1 MVRRS
6 EYTGLSKM
14 IWQATADKFGK
25 RQAQAAL
32 AQKLALTRAAI
43 SSRLRD
49 RTSWKAEEM
58 QIIAE
63 WLGLPI
69 GALYGIATR
78 VPVMGAVAANPKP
91 GLVREASDQAEE
103 FIDIPQRLL
112 AFTVYDAS
120 MVPLARPGQRVLVN
134 PAAKVLSGDLVV
146 AHIIEGPG
154 ENSWLFKRYE
164 RQKIGKGFKALL
176 QSVAPGF
183 PTLVLPEAAVRLWK
197 VVGLWLLA
205 APRWSGAKIRE

>member
-6 EYTGLSKM
+6 EYVGLSKT

-32 AQKLALTRAAI
+32 ARKLDISRAAI
-43 SSRLRD
+43 SARLRD
-49 RTSWKAEEM
+49 HTDWNADEM
-58 QIIAE
+58 KTIAD
-63 WLGLPI
+63 WLGLPV

-91 GLVREASDQAEE
+91 GLVREASDQVEE
-103 FIDIPQRLL
+103 FIDVPQRLL

-120 MVPLARPGQRVLVN
+120 MAPLARPGQRVLVN
-134 PAAKVLSGDLVV
+134 PAAKVLSGDLVI
-146 AHIIEGPG
+146 AHIVEGPG
-154 ENSWLFKRYE
+154 ENAWLFKRYE
-164 RQKIGKGFKALL
+164 RQKIGKGWKALL
-176 QSVAPGF
+176 QSIAPGF
-183 PTLVLPEAAVRLWK
+183 PTLVLPEAVVRLWK